1 MAAKE
6 KIAEFQQVAERL
18 RELRTDSYRINQTD
32 MAALVG
38 CSLPS
43 WSDYEGAKALPAPK
57 VIFALVGH
65 GISADWIFSGKGQ
78 MLLNDQSSNADTD
91 KEVMETVVKVLWS
104 TVAESDAVLTPG
116 GAAGIVVMLYE
127 AYSDS
132 GNYAEL
138 CEKTKQLVQIADQ
151 GKGKQ

>member
-1 MAAKE
+1 MAIKE
-6 KIAEFQQVAERL
+6 KNEEFQQVAERL
-18 RELRTDSYRINQTD
+18 RELRTESYRINQTD

-65 GISADWIFSGKGQ
+65 GVSADWIFSGKGE
-78 MLLNDQSSNADTD
+78 MLLNDQSSSADTD
-91 KEVMETVVKVLWS
+91 KEVLETVVKVLWS
-104 TVAESDAVLTPG
+104 TVEEMGASLTPG
-116 GAAGIVVMLYE
+116 GAAGIVLMLHE
-127 AYSDS
+127 TYSDS

-138 CEKTKQLVQIADQ
+138 CEKAKQLVQIANQ
-151 GKGKQ
+151 GKAK